1 MQFFSHERFVG
12 PTLSAGKWST
22 HVKKLGYYA
31 QRVLLKGSHMCKMHW
46 EWVVVWAHKYPGGH
60 AFLFAKS

>member
-1 MQFFSHERFVG
+1 MG

-31 QRVLLKGSHMCKMHW
+31 QRVLAKGSHMYMG
-46 EWVVVWAHKYPGGH
+46 WVVVWAHNGH
-60 AFLFAKS
+60 AFVLAKSESYA